1 MQQRSFLR
9 ASIKVLK
16 LRWGLWSQPPASSL
30 IRGDKP
36 ILLGVGKYDLPA
48 LRQLMGSLDVSS
60 RSADNKSDAEESY
73 VVQSLCPLEVEIS
86 QLGQF
91 SDLERAVH
99 LAEAHYQPVFI
110 PILAHGEIFRHF
122 SRNAESL
129 LCTVVHR
136 NNLFAD
142 LPKEQK
148 AAIEMLLFG
157 LATMKGTNPS
167 VYADTQSIGKSLL
180 SFAKS
185 AYPEAHTGPINH
197 PPAST
202 RWLVLT
208 PDGYPLLALPPVSH
222 NCDSLPSKASLLLQ
236 MLQHTAHGW
245 EYNQLGLH
253 YDAITQAAK
262 RRDLEKDFVPA
273 DGSALFR
280 VGHHAMRTIQST
292 VEAVLHRFHA
302 LVGNLQYSI
311 VRHFISAVQLSSMQ
325 SLEAQ
330 FGAAEARANFCEI
343 GSVLADFLYFT
354 QIFPQTLTQ
363 EKKIEKM
370 ALQAHCALLCIAAD
384 LIRSVQRDFGGA
396 SEIRKIL
403 KSSSENSS
411 DYDEPKIQKAL
422 ERAYT
427 LLHIS
432 RVICFNYSK
441 RSSALRANSA
451 NGNDSTVKQVADRS
465 TEANACCEEFVEK
478 GQAESTTLPINPKF
492 AREMATDCIKSAELI
507 IRRVAPTFEVDLDS
521 TGSERM
527 ENIPKTVYPN
537 GHLWS
542 QFLRC
547 LLLSPTV
554 AHRLASIHLIR
565 NIFLPNF
572 TKTGADTLKFSAPI
586 SVYDLPVSNLPDG
599 INDANLNTYAS
610 VAALFLDAY
619 EQTGDMAF
627 LQLAEDTQ
635 AAIDLKFYF
644 ANTDHDIYSKIIQTQ
659 GKSPEVPKPKQK
671 ETKHPFLPSK
681 QPRQPQQKKV
691 IRSGTY
697 QDIPFVQ
704 DMLFPV
710 IQENSAVALALRTSI
725 RLMHMQPDSGKSEK
739 FEKVENTL
747 KRLHKGI
754 LVGPVAHAALTRPLM
769 YYLMSFGHLACWQTI
784 FVHRPT
790 GAEKGT
796 AGEIAE
802 SFDAR
807 WPAVGCRT
815 VVSMPNGRRQ
825 EESAQTAF
833 LFHPFS
839 SNPVYTNYTAYSPAV
854 TLTRGKAVTASIDTM
869 EKMKAMLQTW
879 EGTDEGEEMVSE
891 AGSTEAQERADRG
904 SV

>member
-1 MQQRSFLR
+1 MQQRSFLSVSR
-9 ASIKVLK
+9 VLLK
-16 LRWGLWSQPPASSL
+16 LRWGIWSQPLASSL
-30 IRGDKP
+30 VRGGKP
-36 ILLGVGKYDLPA
+36 ILLGIGTYDL
-48 LRQLMGSLDVSS
+48 LVLKQLLGSLDVSS
-60 RSADNKSDAEESY
+60 GPADNKTDAEESY
-73 VVQSLCPLEVEIS
+73 AQPLCPLEVEIS
-86 QLGQF
+86 ESSQS
-91 SDLERAVH
+91 SDLEKIVNLAV
-99 LAEAHYQPVFI
+99 AHFQPVFI
-110 PILAHGEIFRHF
+110 PILAHSEIFRHF

-129 LCTVVHR
+129 LCTVLHR

-142 LPKEQK
+142 LPTEQK
-148 AAIEMLLFG
+148 TAIDMLLFG

-167 VYADTQSIGKSLL
+167 VYAETQSIGKSFL
-180 SFAKS
+180 SFAS
-185 AYPEAHTGPINH
+185 AYPEVHTGPIAH
-197 PPAST
+197 RAASM

-208 PDGYPLLALPPVSH
+208 PDGYPMLALPPVPH
-222 NCDSLPSKASLLLQ
+222 NCDSLPSTASLLFQ
-236 MLQHTAHGW
+236 MLQHTAYGW

-330 FGAAEARANFCEI
+330 FEAAEARANFCEI

-384 LIRSVQRDFGGA
+384 LIRTVQRNFGEE

-403 KSSSENSS
+403 KSSSKNSNES
-411 DYDEPKIQKAL
+411 DELKSQKAL
-422 ERAYT
+422 ERANT

-441 RSSALRANSA
+441 RSSVLRANSA

-478 GQAESTTLPINPKF
+478 GQAESTTLPINPNY
-492 AREMATDCIKSAELI
+492 AREMARDCLKSAEILI
-507 IRRVAPTFEVDLDS
+507 KKVASTLEVDLDS
-521 TGSERM
+521 TGSKRM

-554 AHRLASIHLIR
+554 AHRLASIHFIR
-565 NIFLPNF
+565 NVFLPNF
-572 TKTGADTLKFSAPI
+572 TKAGADTPKCPAPI
-586 SVYDLPVSNLPDG
+586 SVYDLPVSALTDV
-599 INDANLNTYAS
+599 INDTNLNTYAS
-610 VAALFLDAY
+610 AAALFLDAY

-681 QPRQPQQKKV
+681 QPKQSPQKKV

-697 QDIPFVQ
+697 QDIPFVP

-710 IQENSAVALALRTSI
+710 IQERSAVALALRTSI

-754 LVGPVAHAALTRPLM
+754 LVAPVAHAALIRPLM

-790 GAEKGT
+790 EEEKGT

-891 AGSTEAQERADRG
+891 AGSTGAQERADRG